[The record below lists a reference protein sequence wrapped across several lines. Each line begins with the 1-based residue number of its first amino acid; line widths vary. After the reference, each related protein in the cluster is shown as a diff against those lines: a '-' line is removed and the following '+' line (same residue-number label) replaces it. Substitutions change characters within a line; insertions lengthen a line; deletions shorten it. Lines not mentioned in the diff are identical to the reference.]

1 MVKTPKLLK
10 ISREALSDEKSKIYR
25 KKSCLKE
32 LQLKLK
38 KRHKKLKEKT
48 QNEKGSKE
56 KKRLEN
62 EIKIVTAQRRKII
75 KALKSLK

>member
-1 MVKTPKLLK
+1 MKTPKLLK
-10 ISREALSDEKSKIYR
+10 LSKEALSDEKSKIYR

-32 LQLKLK
+32 LQLRLK
-38 KRHKKLKEKT
+38 KRNKKLKEKF

-56 KKRLEN
+56 QKKLEN

-75 KALKSLK
+75 KTLKSLQ

>member
-1 MVKTPKLLK
+1 MKTPKLLK
-10 ISREALSDEKSKIYR
+10 LSKEALSDEKSKIYR

-38 KRHKKLKEKT
+38 KKNKKLKEKS
-48 QNEKGSKE
+48 QHEKDSKAQ
-56 KKRLEN
+56 KKLEN

-75 KALKSLK
+75 KVLKSLK